1 MPLTLSLIQSMLN
14 ILDCLTPLSTKIT
27 LLKGWILGLNLLL
40 IDILMLFILIFLSS
54 IFSFS
59 LLFRFTLSVNL
70 IWSLIKEILGQF
82 FLFLFCFFLKL
93 FQNTSPA
100 SEIKTLFPVAVPFI
114 TGPEVTVSFYFPW
127 HLFLVLKYF
136 QATTKLINTHQAI
149 MAGNDWA
156 SLS

>member
-1 MPLTLSLIQSMLN
+1 
-14 ILDCLTPLSTKIT
+14 
-27 LLKGWILGLNLLL
+27 
-40 IDILMLFILIFLSS
+40 MLFILIFFSS
-54 IFSFS
+54 IFSLS

-82 FLFLFCFFLKL
+82 FLFVFFLSYSK
-93 FQNTSPA
+93 NTSPA
-100 SEIKTLFPVAVPFI
+100 SEIKNIFPVAVPFI
-114 TGPEVTVSFYFPW
+114 TGPKVTVSFYFPW
-127 HLFLVLKYF
+127 HLFLVLKCF